1 MKRFPVDIPRYI
13 LVIFTSLKIDGGV
26 VCVSFAVN
34 LAMFGNINADEFTSA
49 QQNEKQNKELSKP

>member
-1 MKRFPVDIPRYI
+1 VDIPRYI

-26 VCVSFAVN
+26 ICLSFAIN

-49 QQNEKQNKELSKP
+49 QQNEKQNRELSKP